1 MDLID
6 KLTIIPSEQTADLRY
21 SGLAEQDAV
30 YALQTNVAWANFINP
45 GQVPPTDDAWTAE
58 QSRTA
63 RNLHTAQKL
72 CYDSESNV
80 RRAINAALNTAIPRT
95 FRRVPG
101 DRMGVRTFR
110 PTDDPKQILNTLRS
124 NYGRMTPL
132 EKSAMEKRWS
142 EQWNPNEPI
151 ENFFDRL
158 EDCYVQ
164 SITQPPAYTSEQM
177 VDKALTAI
185 QTTGLF
191 PTAIL
196 EWNGFM
202 DAHQTWPEF
211 KSHFQEAYE
220 LQLQSGGFNGN
231 NPYHGAANA
240 FTDGDDS
247 IDEINESITNIH
259 RAHNANTE
267 ATSTEMAAL

>member
-1 MDLID
+1 
-6 KLTIIPSEQTADLRY
+6 
-21 SGLAEQDAV
+21 
-30 YALQTNVAWANFINP
+30 
-45 GQVPPTDDAWTAE
+45 
-58 QSRTA
+58 
-63 RNLHTAQKL
+63 
-72 CYDSESNV
+72 
-80 RRAINAALNTAIPRT
+80 
-95 FRRVPG
+95 
-101 DRMGVRTFR
+101 MGVSTFR
-110 PTDDPKQILNTLRS
+110 PTDDPKLILNTLRL

-132 EKSAMEKRWS
+132 EKSTMERRWS
-142 EQWNPNEPI
+142 EGWNPNEPI
-151 ENFFDRL
+151 ENFFDCL

-164 SITQPPAYTSEQM
+164 SITQPPAYTAEQM

-202 DAHQTWPEF
+202 NIHQTWPEF

-247 IDEINESITNIH
+247 IKEINESITNIH

>member
-1 MDLID
+1 
-6 KLTIIPSEQTADLRY
+6 
-21 SGLAEQDAV
+21 
-30 YALQTNVAWANFINP
+30 
-45 GQVPPTDDAWTAE
+45 
-58 QSRTA
+58 
-63 RNLHTAQKL
+63 
-72 CYDSESNV
+72 
-80 RRAINAALNTAIPRT
+80 
-95 FRRVPG
+95 
-101 DRMGVRTFR
+101 
-110 PTDDPKQILNTLRS
+110 
-124 NYGRMTPL
+124 MTSL
-132 EKSAMEKRWS
+132 EKLAAERRWS
-142 EQWNPNEPI
+142 EGWNPNELI

-158 EDCYVQ
+158 EDYYVQ
-164 SITQPPAYTSEQM
+164 SLTQPPAYTAEQM

-202 DAHQTWPEF
+202 NIHQTWPEF

-220 LQLQSGGFNGN
+220 LQLQSGSFNGN

-247 IDEINESITNIH
+247 IEEINESIINIH

-267 ATSTEMAAL
+267 ATSTEMVAL